1 VQSPS
6 GKVVLITG
14 ASAGIGKAL
23 AYEYARRRASV
34 VITGRRLDRLKH
46 LATELTADGY
56 SVLPLLCDVR
66 KDGDIEKAVAATVA
80 HYGKLEIVI
89 ANAGFGVVGAF
100 AELSMD
106 HYRAQFETNVFGV
119 IRTAYAALPELRK
132 TKGGL
137 VIISSVSGYIASPG
151 ISAYCMSKFALQ
163 AFAQSIRYEMAAEGI
178 AVTNICPGFVQ
189 SEIRQVDNQGEWHQ
203 DITDPIPSW
212 LVMPTTKAAHHIVSA
227 VAQRRHE
234 VVITAHGKLL
244 VWIQRHFPGLLGFAI
259 GCSKSRSYR
268 PRVPTFHD
276 PGTQ

>member
-66 KDGDIEKAVAATVA
+66 KDGDIEKALAATVA

-89 ANAGFGVVGAF
+89 ANAGFGVVGVF

-137 VIISSVSGYIASPG
+137 VIISSVSGYCLARDISVLHEQIRPASLCTVHSVRDGSGGNCRDQYLSWVRAVRNPPSG
-151 ISAYCMSKFALQ
+151 QSGGVASGHYRSDLHNGVMKWLSLPMGNYLSGFSATFLDFLVS
-163 AFAQSIRYEMAAEGI
+163 
-178 AVTNICPGFVQ
+178 
-189 SEIRQVDNQGEWHQ
+189 
-203 DITDPIPSW
+203 PS
-212 LVMPTTKAAHHIVSA
+212 
-227 VAQRRHE
+227 VA
-234 VVITAHGKLL
+234 
-244 VWIQRHFPGLLGFAI
+244 
-259 GCSKSRSYR
+259 
-268 PRVPTFHD
+268 
-276 PGTQ
+276 